1 MAWREA
7 VKKPVARPTAPKPK
21 FESKNDDWETDITYE
36 VEKFDLFFVLFQ
48 TSWNSVE
55 SNE

>member
-21 FESKNDDWETDITYE
+21 FESKDDDWETDITYE
-36 VEKFDLFFVLFQ
+36 VKKFDLFFVSLQ
-48 TSWNSVE
+48 SSWNLVE